1 MFCPACG
8 KEIPGESKAC
18 NFCGKSLQPKRRTSW
33 VAIVGFGVLALIV
46 IGLITGKIRT
56 DATRNRSVA
65 DEPAPT
71 GQARQTLYIV
81 PHQDAIIGE
90 RLTVKAGDFASRN
103 FTITEQ
109 MEDARLVGRFEASGG
124 SGDNIQICVATAD
137 EFRNWINGNEAKVF
151 YSRKGTVDSFNVG
164 TLPPGSYTIGFS
176 NKHAIMFSRD
186 VAANATLHYT
196 TREYR

>member
-8 KEIPGESKAC
+8 KEIPNESKAC

-33 VAIVGFGVLALIV
+33 VGIMGFGVLALIV
-46 IGLITGKIRT
+46 IGLITGKIQT

-65 DEPAPT
+65 GEPAAT
-71 GQARQTLYIV
+71 SRATQTLYIV
-81 PHQDAIIGE
+81 PHQDTIIGE
-90 RLTVKAGDFASRN
+90 RLTVKAGEFASRN

-109 MEDARLVGRFEASGG
+109 MEDARLDGRFEASGG
-124 SGDNIQICVATAD
+124 SGDNVQVCVATTD

-151 YSRKGTVDSFNVG
+151 YTRKATVDSFNVG
-164 TLPPGSYTIGFS
+164 PLPAGNYTIAFS
-176 NKHAIMFSRD
+176 NKHALLFSRE
-186 VAANATLHYT
+186 VTANATLHYT